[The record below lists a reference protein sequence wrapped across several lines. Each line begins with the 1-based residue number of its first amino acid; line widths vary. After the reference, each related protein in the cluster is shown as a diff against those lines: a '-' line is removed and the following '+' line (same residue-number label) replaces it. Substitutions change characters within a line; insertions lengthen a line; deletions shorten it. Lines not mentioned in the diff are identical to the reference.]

1 MLLNKN
7 IIMQNSSLI
16 LWVATVLLLLLIIL
30 LDKKYYLL
38 RDVSIAKQKPYSY
51 SRVQLSWWTVI
62 IIASFISIFI
72 TKGNLPILDSSL
84 IILLGISSGTTG
96 VASIIDVSDRST
108 ENAVLIQNSESENFF
123 LDILSDANG
132 ISIHRLQAFLFNLI
146 IGIWLLVMVANGL
159 CSCTNKTCINTIL
172 PIVDSN
178 KLLLLGVSTATYVGL
193 KTNENKK

>member
-1 MLLNKN
+1 
-7 IIMQNSSLI
+7 MQNSSLI

>member
-1 MLLNKN
+1 
-7 IIMQNSSLI
+7 MQNSSLI
-16 LWVATVLLLLLIIL
+16 LWISVALLLLLIIL

-51 SRVQLSWWTVI
+51 SRVQLSWWTII

-146 IGIWLLVMVANGL
+146 IGIWLLVMVAKGL
-159 CSCTNKTCINTIL
+159 CSCTNPTCINTIL
-172 PIVDSN
+172 PIVDPN
-178 KLLLLGVSTATYVGL
+178 KLLLLGVSAATYAGL

>member
-1 MLLNKN
+1 
-7 IIMQNSSLI
+7 MQNSSLI
-16 LWVATVLLLLLIIL
+16 LWITVALLLLLIIL

-38 RDVSIAKQKPYSY
+38 RDVSVAKQKPYSY
-51 SRVQLSWWTVI
+51 SRVQLSWWTII

-96 VASIIDVSDRST
+96 VASIIDVSDRSI
-108 ENAVLIQNSESENFF
+108 ENAVLIQNLESENFF

-146 IGIWLLVMVANGL
+146 IGIWFLVMVAEGL

-172 PIVDSN
+172 PIVDPN
-178 KLLLLGVSTATYVGL
+178 KLLLLGVSAATYAGL

>member
-1 MLLNKN
+1 LLLNKN

>member
-1 MLLNKN
+1 
-7 IIMQNSSLI
+7 MQNSSLI
-16 LWVATVLLLLLIIL
+16 LWIAVALLLLLIIF
-30 LDKKYYLL
+30 LDKKYNLL

-51 SRVQLSWWTVI
+51 SRVQLSWWTI
-62 IIASFISIFI
+62 IIMASFISIFI

-108 ENAVLIQNSESENFF
+108 ENAVLIQNSESENFL

-146 IGIWLLVMVANGL
+146 IGIWLLVMVAEGL
-159 CSCTNKTCINTIL
+159 CSCTTQTCINTIL

-178 KLLLLGVSTATYVGL
+178 KLLLLGVSAATYAGL

>member
-1 MLLNKN
+1 
-7 IIMQNSSLI
+7 MQNSSFI
-16 LWVATVLLLLLIIL
+16 LWIAVAILLLLIIL

-38 RDVSIAKQKPYSY
+38 RDISTAKQKTYSY
-51 SRVQLSWWTVI
+51 ARVQLSWWTII
-62 IIASFISIFI
+62 IIASFIAIFI

-108 ENAVLIQNSESENFF
+108 ENAVLIQNGESENFF

-132 ISIHRLQAFLFNLI
+132 ISIHRLQAFLFNLV
-146 IGIWLLVMVANGL
+146 IGIWVLVMVAKGL
-159 CSCTNKTCINTIL
+159 TSCTTQTCINTIL
-172 PIVDSN
+172 PIIDPN
-178 KLLLLGVSTATYVGL
+178 KLLLLGVSAATYAGL

>member
-1 MLLNKN
+1 
-7 IIMQNSSLI
+7 MQNSSLI

-146 IGIWLLVMVANGL
+146 IGIWLLVLVANGL